1 MLRTKHELKC
11 CKWLKLCHFTKT
23 CSSVNESKEEVM
35 HWQNRPSSQRKVG
48 PILTSS
54 CDTSENFYDFVWRER
69 RRSTRDA
76 ENCEENK
83 DFKTSSLRF
92 LPFTQNYHTLTSS
105 DYSMLWHVCI
115 FLVLQKQIKE
125 IFMKLSNNLL
135 SCSCIIHMWAE

>member
-83 DFKTSSLRF
+83 DFKTSSFSASF
-92 LPFTQNYHTLTSS
+92 LLSHLNKLWLQHALT
-105 DYSMLWHVCI
+105 C
-115 FLVLQKQIKE
+115 LVLQKQISE